1 MSNRLEQL
9 MIFIL
14 FSHTYINWLLKIYLA
29 LLNILYALRR
39 LLVLTITIALW
50 SVTVI
55 ILATRYSNLINNKME
70 VPYRQG
76 FTATSQYYTNILSNI
91 DIILC
96 YHVYNYSFALIL
108 TYP

>member
-1 MSNRLEQL
+1 

-29 LLNILYALRR
+29 LWKINILYTLRR

-55 ILATRYSNLINNKME
+55 ILATRYSNLINNKMA
-70 VPYRQG
+70 VPFRQG
-76 FTATSQYYTNILSNI
+76 FTATSQYYTKILSNI
-91 DIILC
+91 DITGKRFTIL
-96 YHVYNYSFALIL
+96 S
-108 TYP
+108 